1 MNRTHWLFLLAGLF
15 VGLVISGRF
24 LLRAQNRPGAPPE
37 DPRTTARPS
46 AVVTPE
52 VLPDLTGPETRGGA
66 EHAERESTS
75 SPSLQDALLRP
86 YRFPFG
92 RPTPLQQVCLHLKQT
107 LKAAVVLDKAALDR
121 QSVKPE
127 DPVQLEL
134 DGVRLKT
141 GLKLLFDQ
149 LGLTYRIVPE
159 DNLMIVTD
167 REGSDEP
174 TDRIWSELRALHR
187 DLHDVQDAVDE
198 LRDILGDP
206 EGDGPQVRN
215 PTIIEEMPEN
225 LPDKPGA
232 RPDKPGGARQKPEGS
247 RSPQPGARPALPRV
261 PLSGP
266 RRGV

>member
-1 MNRTHWLFLLAGLF
+1 
-15 VGLVISGRF
+15 
-24 LLRAQNRPGAPPE
+24 
-37 DPRTTARPS
+37 
-46 AVVTPE
+46 
-52 VLPDLTGPETRGGA
+52 
-66 EHAERESTS
+66 
-75 SPSLQDALLRP
+75 
-86 YRFPFG
+86 
-92 RPTPLQQVCLHLKQT
+92 LKQT
-107 LKAAVVLDKAALDR
+107 LKGAVVLDKAALER
-121 QSVKPE
+121 QNVKPE